1 MKTAIAIL
9 TFASIAGA
17 ASAQD
22 VIATTSITDWRGFFA
37 GVNIGGAWNT
47 TCNTWNLNNVS
58 NPVIVNAFNN
68 RDCPNNGVFVGGVQ
82 IGRNFQHDAWVFGL
96 GVDYDFWSAKNRSRS
111 YTYTG
116 TTPPPNGT
124 YSFYGKVNPN
134 GFAILGPR
142 IGYAVDN
149 WLPYLRVGG
158 VFTGGSH
165 NSTASFTDAT
175 GTASFSG
182 SKNFK
187 ANGFGAG
194 IGSDF
199 MIDNSWFI
207 RAEYTYV
214 NLGKGSTTVT
224 QCTGTAA
231 TCNEFG
237 LFQLNN
243 IHNSFTASVF
253 RVGINYRFGAASAPA
268 PAPAPTPAPAAAP
281 PPPPPPPAPPPP
293 PPPKPV
299 SLCPNTPPGVVVDK
313 YGCPCNVTQEV
324 HFATDSAV
332 LTDQDKALLDQVA
345 ANMKRLNFTVGEV
358 DGYTDSTGS
367 SAYNKGLSER
377 RAQAVADYLT
387 GSGISAGRLTIM
399 GYGENDPVAD
409 NKTAEGRAHNRRV
422 VLRRT
427 DCSK

>member
-1 MKTAIAIL
+1 MRPV
-9 TFASIAGA
+9 TFRSAALLALALIAGA
-17 ASAQD
+17 ASAQ
-22 VIATTSITDWRGFFA
+22 TPSITDWRGFY
-37 GVNIGGAWNT
+37 GGLNIGGAWNT

-82 IGRNFQHDAWVFGL
+82 IGYNFQHEEWVWGFGL
-96 GVDYDFWSAKNRSRS
+96 DYDIWSAKNRSRS
-111 YTYTG
+111 YTYAG
-116 TTPPPNGT
+116 ATPPPDGT

-142 IGYAVDN
+142 IGYSVDN
-149 WLPYLRVGG
+149 WLPYLRLGG

-165 NSTASFTDAT
+165 SSTSSFTDAS

-182 SKNFK
+182 GKNFK
-187 ANGFGAG
+187 SNGFGAG
-194 IGSDF
+194 VGSDF
-199 MIDNSWFI
+199 KIDNAWFF

-214 NLGKGSTTVT
+214 SLGKGSTTVT

-231 TCNEFG
+231 TCAEFG
-237 LFQLNN
+237 NFELNN
-243 IHNSFTASVF
+243 LHNKFTASVF
-253 RVGINYRFGAASAPA
+253 RVSINYRFGAEEPA
-268 PAPAPTPAPAAAP
+268 PAPVPVAAP
-281 PPPPPPPAPPPP
+281 PPPPPRPPPPPPPP

-299 SLCPNTPPGVVVDK
+299 SLCPDTPKGAAVDK
-313 YGCPCNVTQEV
+313 YGCPCDVSQEV
-324 HFATDSAV
+324 HFATNSSV
-332 LTDQDKALLDQVA
+332 LTDQDKVLLDRMIA
-345 ANMKRLNFTVGEV
+345 TLKRLNFVDGEV

-367 SAYNKGLSER
+367 AAYNKGLSER

-387 GSGISAGRLTIM
+387 SNGVGEHRLAVK
-399 GYGENDPVAD
+399 GFGADNPVAD

-422 VLRRT
+422 VLHRT